1 MVVWSCLLSFGC
13 SHQSDPLL
21 YPPMQRRIP
30 HPSSCFGRGHGNDL
44 QVLETVMA
52 VAGLGLGN
60 LWLLVMCILRPREL
74 GVDHAARVSFEQVH
88 RLLFQVMELWLDHE
102 GPCHR
107 RAYERHLGVA
117 WVWVIAESYARGL
130 QRRMWSVRWAE
141 AYSGVRRVVE
151 VSV

>member
-1 MVVWSCLLSFGC
+1 
-13 SHQSDPLL
+13 
-21 YPPMQRRIP
+21 
-30 HPSSCFGRGHGNDL
+30 
-44 QVLETVMA
+44 MA
-52 VAGLGLGN
+52 VAGLGLGD
-60 LWLLVMCILRPREL
+60 LWLRVMRTLGLREL
-74 GVDHAARVSFEQVH
+74 GVDVAARFPFEQVH

-117 WVWVIAESYARGL
+117 WVWVIAESYARGF